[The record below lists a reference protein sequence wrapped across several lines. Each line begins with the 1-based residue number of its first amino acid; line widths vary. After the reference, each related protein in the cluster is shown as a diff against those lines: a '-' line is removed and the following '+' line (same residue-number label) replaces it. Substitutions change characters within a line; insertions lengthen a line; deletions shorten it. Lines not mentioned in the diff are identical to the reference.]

1 MKQTERE
8 VALAK
13 KQEVGNIMQH
23 LGEAQTL
30 IDKLL
35 NSEACEEFLEE
46 A

>member
-13 KQEVGNIMQH
+13 KHEVGNIMQH
-23 LGEAQTL
+23 LGEAQKL
-30 IDKLL
+30 IDNLL

>member
-8 VALAK
+8 IALAK
-13 KQEVGNIMQH
+13 KQEVGKIMQH

-30 IDKLL
+30 IDNLL
-35 NSEACEEFLEE
+35 NGEACEEFLEE